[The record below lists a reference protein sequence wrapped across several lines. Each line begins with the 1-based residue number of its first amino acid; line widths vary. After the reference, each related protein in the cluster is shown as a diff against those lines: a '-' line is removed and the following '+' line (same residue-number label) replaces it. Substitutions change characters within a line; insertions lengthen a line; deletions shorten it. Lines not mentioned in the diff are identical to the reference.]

1 MKSKYIK
8 PTLEVIEVKTEGIIA
23 TSPTDSVN
31 VNNEDEYT
39 GRSYS
44 KKRFWKDLNED

>member
-8 PTLEVIEVKTEGIIA
+8 PEIELIEIESDGIIA
-23 TSPTDSVN
+23 TSFADSVN

-44 KKRFWKDLNED
+44 RKRFWKDLNED

>member
-8 PTLEVIEVKTEGIIA
+8 PTLEVIEVKPEGIIA

-31 VNNEDEYT
+31 VSNEDEYT